1 MKKLMIR
8 IIFITIGFLISLTV
22 SSQESYETLFIKGD
36 YDSILFKTKGLNN
49 ANDYYWNSLIADKF
63 GKTLIAINVLNT
75 GLKKH
80 QNNQKLEK
88 LLLDCLYK
96 TGQYPLLKPLLY
108 KYIDKSDVF
117 VKLVNVLEF
126 EGDYL
131 QAISLLDAK
140 IKTDSLNYE
149 YLSQLGDNYNQIDS
163 MAAAAKIFEK
173 LNLIN
178 PSDQQNA
185 YKLANLYL
193 KKKDY
198 EKTIDICDIVL
209 LNDKGNKKF
218 TRIKGIASFNSADF
232 KLSADCFNKLLEQ
245 GDSGKFILKHLGI
258 SEYKN
263 EMYKESKEHLLI
275 AYKFD
280 SKDFETTYYLGKA
293 YINSPSPKAGLYY
306 FNKVDSLLQPDPK
319 VLSSLYFDK
328 QAIYSAL
335 GNYQEALKCYEMA
348 YKFDPKPEYLY
359 YIASLYQYYMN
370 NKKKAIEYYEKF
382 LSQLPPKPKSE
393 NIYHEKQIII
403 SLQKAAEDNI
413 VILKEELFF
422 KAGINN
428 KK

>member
-1 MKKLMIR
+1 
-8 IIFITIGFLISLTV
+8 
-22 SSQESYETLFIKGD
+22 
-36 YDSILFKTKGLNN
+36 
-49 ANDYYWNSLIADKF
+49 
-63 GKTLIAINVLNT
+63 
-75 GLKKH
+75 
-80 QNNQKLEK
+80 
-88 LLLDCLYK
+88 
-96 TGQYPLLKPLLY
+96 
-108 KYIDKSDVF
+108 
-117 VKLVNVLEF
+117 
-126 EGDYL
+126 
-131 QAISLLDAK
+131 
-140 IKTDSLNYE
+140 
-149 YLSQLGDNYNQIDS
+149 
-163 MAAAAKIFEK
+163 
-173 LNLIN
+173 
-178 PSDQQNA
+178 
-185 YKLANLYL
+185 
-193 KKKDY
+193 
-198 EKTIDICDIVL
+198 
-209 LNDKGNKKF
+209 
-218 TRIKGIASFNSADF
+218 
-232 KLSADCFNKLLEQ
+232 
-245 GDSGKFILKHLGI
+245 
-258 SEYKN
+258 
-263 EMYKESKEHLLI
+263 MYKESKEHLLI